1 MSGAKF
7 VDRAVYGVSVSSR
20 AVLLTAVALAP
31 WAPGAAE
38 VSSTH
43 VSLSR
48 VTELAPP
55 GQMLL
60 SSAEAGSTGGTVAR
74 ATVASLDIPDVE
86 DLVARVTQQMPVY
99 WEIGEFIGFARSL
112 LCAVEAPDR

>member
-1 MSGAKF
+1 MSGARF
-7 VDRAVYGVSVSSR
+7 VDRAMCGVSVSSCV
-20 AVLLTAVALAP
+20 VLLTEVALAP
-31 WAPGAAE
+31 WAPGAAD
-38 VSSTH
+38 

-60 SSAEAGSTGGTVAR
+60 SSVDAGSTGGTVAR
-74 ATVASLDIPDVE
+74 ATVASLDIPDGE
-86 DLVARVTQQMPVY
+86 NLVARVTQQMPVY
-99 WEIGEFIGFARSL
+99 AEIGEFIGFARGL